1 MFSVGD
7 IVEVVENIV
16 LASVDYSTCKY
27 IDLIFDTE
35 EEEIIT
41 AIDEDKIERVILNL
55 LSNAIKF
62 TQKGGSIYV
71 YIKRVKDEVF
81 ISVEDN
87 GIGIPKDKINEIFNR
102 FYQVSDTLKKHE
114 EGSGIGLCIV
124 EEIVNLHGGKI
135 NVYSEVNKGTK
146 FEIILPI
153 YTVEKNYKNL
163 QIKDIQQIVK
173 LEMSDVD
180 TKEI

>member
-1 MFSVGD
+1 MH
-7 IVEVVENIV
+7 
-16 LASVDYSTCKY
+16 
-27 IDLIFDTE
+27 
-35 EEEIIT
+35 
-41 AIDEDKIERVILNL
+41 
-55 LSNAIKF
+55 
-62 TQKGGSIYV
+62 
-71 YIKRVKDEVF
+71 
-81 ISVEDN
+81 
-87 GIGIPKDKINEIFNR
+87 
-102 FYQVSDTLKKHE
+102 QVSDTLKKHE

-153 YTVEKNYKNL
+153 YTVEKNFKNL

-180 TKEI
+180 TKEN

>member
-1 MFSVGD
+1 M
-7 IVEVVENIV
+7 
-16 LASVDYSTCKY
+16 
-27 IDLIFDTE
+27 
-35 EEEIIT
+35 
-41 AIDEDKIERVILNL
+41 
-55 LSNAIKF
+55 KF
-62 TQKGGSIYV
+62 TPERGKIIIRISDLNDKVKISI
-71 YIKRVKDEVF
+71 ID
-81 ISVEDN
+81 S
-87 GIGIPKDKINEIFNR
+87 GIGISEKDINEIFNR

-153 YTVEKNYKNL
+153 YTVEKNFKNL

-180 TKEI
+180 TKEN

>member
-1 MFSVGD
+1 MDNKMRLEFLAKSENEGFARVSVSAFIAQLDPTIEELTD
-7 IVEVVENIV
+7 I
-16 LASVDYSTCKY
+16 K
-27 IDLIFDTE
+27 
-35 EEEIIT
+35 T
-41 AIDEDKIERVILNL
+41 AVSEAVT
-55 LSNAIKF
+55 NAIIHGYECDESKVVIIEA
-62 TQKGGSIYV
+62 SICE
-71 YIKRVKDEVF
+71 DE
-81 ISVEDN
+81 ISITVEDN

-153 YTVEKNYKNL
+153 YTVEKNFKNL

-180 TKEI
+180 TKEN

>member
-1 MFSVGD
+1 M
-7 IVEVVENIV
+7 
-16 LASVDYSTCKY
+16 
-27 IDLIFDTE
+27 
-35 EEEIIT
+35 
-41 AIDEDKIERVILNL
+41 ERAILNL

-62 TQKGGSIYV
+62 THKGGSIYV
-71 YIKRVKDEVF
+71 YIKREKDKVF

-87 GIGIPKDKINEIFNR
+87 GMGIPKDKINEIFNR

-124 EEIVNLHGGKI
+124 EEIVDLHGGKI
-135 NVYSEVNKGTK
+135 NVYSEVNKGSK

-153 YTVEKNYKNL
+153 YMVEENFKNL

-180 TKEI
+180 TKEN

>member
-1 MFSVGD
+1 MLTTQHV
-7 IVEVVENIV
+7 NIWFTPEYEIELCGHGT
-16 LASVDYSTCKY
+16 LAAAYV
-27 IDLIFDTE
+27 IFNYYE
-35 EEEIIT
+35 
-41 AIDEDKIERVILNL
+41 
-55 LSNAIKF
+55 
-62 TQKGGSIYV
+62 
-71 YIKRVKDEVF
+71 KD
-81 ISVEDN
+81 
-87 GIGIPKDKINEIFNR
+87 INEIFNR

-153 YTVEKNYKNL
+153 YTVEKNFKNL

-180 TKEI
+180 TKEN

>member
-1 MFSVGD
+1 MEKYNHKYGAEQIQVLEGLEAVRKRPGMYIGSTSVRGLHHLVYE
-7 IVEVVENIV
+7 IVDNC
-16 LASVDYSTCKY
+16 VDEAMAGYC
-27 IDLIFDTE
+27 TE
-35 EEEIIT
+35 INVII
-41 AIDEDKIERVILNL
+41 EPGNV
-55 LSNAIKF
+55 
-62 TQKGGSIYV
+62 
-71 YIKRVKDEVF
+71 

-153 YTVEKNYKNL
+153 YTVEKNFKNL

-173 LEMSDVD
+173 LEMSEVD
-180 TKEI
+180 TKEN